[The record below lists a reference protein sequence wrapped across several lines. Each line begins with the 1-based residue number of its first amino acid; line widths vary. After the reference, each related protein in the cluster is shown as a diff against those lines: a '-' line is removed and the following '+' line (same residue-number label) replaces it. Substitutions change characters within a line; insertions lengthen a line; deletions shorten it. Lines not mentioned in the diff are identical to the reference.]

1 MNHAPTYPGKPYTH
15 GVIIM
20 KKTLVSL
27 VLTAAIC
34 GFAGR
39 ATVDAA
45 TGWFSRPL
53 SVELTVSTV
62 GAGGTQFTLNG
73 LQTPSTPD
81 YVCTKSS
88 VVSAATGDGRSVKF
102 ALVDLESVDNIKVIV
117 KGTAVGKLA
126 VINDSYIDK
135 SGNASSGRVS
145 WRLVR

>member
-1 MNHAPTYPGKPYTH
+1 
-15 GVIIM
+15 M
-20 KKTLVSL
+20 KKALVTLIL
-27 VLTAAIC
+27 IAAVC
-34 GFAGR
+34 GYVGR
-39 ATVDAA
+39 TPVNAA
-45 TGWFSRPL
+45 TGWFSRPV
-53 SVELTVSTV
+53 SVELTISTV
-62 GAGGTQFTLNG
+62 GAGGTQFTLSG
-73 LQTPSTPD
+73 LNTPSTPD